1 MAEPAQQT
9 EPKQRLEPDTVFGER
24 EKRLARNIDIEALFL
39 GELNE
44 RIDPGDID
52 GLARSIEQVG
62 VLEPLLVR
70 PVADRFEVIAGGR
83 RLRAAQKVK
92 VRTVPCIVKTMDDIS
107 ALKASFHENQER
119 KSASPLEYG
128 LLCWKLAQRSDSL
141 RDVSDMLGKTLPWV
155 ESRINAY
162 ELYRKANVIPTDRN
176 SAKSIGGDQSQHAT
190 VGIVDANQIMQV
202 VTSPPVRRHIAKI
215 GKDPESVRT
224 EMVKRL
230 AEAFP
235 KLSPPQKK
243 RLLREFR
250 RDPGTPISDL
260 AFRVSNEP
268 LGLKFSLSF
277 PAEISARIVEE
288 TDRTG
293 ERPEA
298 FVRRVVID
306 HLSRAEPIVDR
317 REFSTEGRR

>member
-1 MAEPAQQT
+1 MADGDAVVDA
-9 EPKQRLEPDTVFGER
+9 KSKSEPDTVFGER
-24 EKRLARNIDIEALFL
+24 EKRLARNVDIESLFL

-70 PVADRFEVIAGGR
+70 PVGDRFEVIAGGR
-83 RLRAAQKVK
+83 RLRASQKVK
-92 VRTVPCIVKTMDDIS
+92 VRAVPCIVKTMDDVS

-128 LLCWKLAQRSDSL
+128 LLSWKLAQRCDSL
-141 RDVSDMLGKTLPWV
+141 REVADLLGKTLPWV

-176 SAKSIGGDQSQHAT
+176 NTKTTGHDSPDQPT
-190 VGIVDANQIMQV
+190 VGIVDANQIMQA
-202 VTSPPVRRHIAKI
+202 VTSPPVRRHIARTDQ
-215 GKDPESVRT
+215 DPEAIRTQMVR
-224 EMVKRL
+224 RL

-235 KLSPPQKK
+235 KLSPSQKK

-250 RDPGTPISDL
+250 RNPGAPIPEL
-260 AFRVSNEP
+260 ATRVATEP
-268 LGLKFSLSF
+268 TGLKFSISF
-277 PAEISARIVEE
+277 PAEISARIIDE

-298 FVRRVVID
+298 FVRRIVID
-306 HLSRAEPIVDR
+306 HFSRNSAMIERD
-317 REFSTEGRR
+317 EGNPGG